1 MIWCLGG
8 TEARKRKSE
17 GKRNFNNTLKLS
29 VSEQAHRKE
38 ALAEVS
44 WPTYGRSD
52 WCTQVYYMF
61 DLDGDG
67 SVSEEE
73 MMRVGQARKELGG
86 RCIYITNTAHQQ
98 HTDCRYALVAQP

>member
-1 MIWCLGG
+1 
-8 TEARKRKSE
+8 
-17 GKRNFNNTLKLS
+17 
-29 VSEQAHRKE
+29 
-38 ALAEVS
+38 
-44 WPTYGRSD
+44 
-52 WCTQVYYMF
+52 MF

-98 HTDCRYALVAQP
+98 HAGCRYALAAQP

>member
-1 MIWCLGG
+1 ML
-8 TEARKRKSE
+8 
-17 GKRNFNNTLKLS
+17 
-29 VSEQAHRKE
+29 
-38 ALAEVS
+38 
-44 WPTYGRSD
+44 
-52 WCTQVYYMF
+52 